1 MNMESNKIKDK
12 QSFAEKHTKWNQA
25 INMVVAFSLVALA
38 ILVVVTVIR
47 YVMKA
52 VASLLT
58 WASQTLP
65 KMDTVVIVALITGA
79 VSILGVVLSSIV
91 AKAVEYRR
99 IRREYLTQKREEPYS
114 EFIEMIYKMQQS
126 NKLGKEYSKEEKI
139 KDLMRF
145 SKKITLWGS
154 PKVVNDWVKFREK
167 ALDGN
172 SNGMDNLFLT
182 ETIMNDM
189 RKDLGIPKVKKGHL
203 LAFFV
208 NDIKAAMKNK

>member
-99 IRREYLTQKREEPYS
+99 IRREYLTQKREEPYI
-114 EFIEMIYKMQQS
+114 EFIEMIYKMQQN

-145 SKKITLWGS
+145 SKKITLWGVS
-154 PKVVNDWVKFREK
+154 QSGE
-167 ALDGN
+167 
-172 SNGMDNLFLT
+172 
-182 ETIMNDM
+182 
-189 RKDLGIPKVKKGHL
+189 
-203 LAFFV
+203 
-208 NDIKAAMKNK
+208 

>member
-126 NKLGKEYSKEEKI
+126 NKLGKEYSKEEMI

-172 SNGMDNLFLT
+172 SNGMGNLFLT

-203 LAFFV
+203 LAFSV